1 MVKGEITA
9 FVSLIFVLVFSF
21 IAAMLEST
29 VQQVTKNQKRLDA
42 DRAVFSV
49 FGEYEKE
56 LLEKFDIL
64 AVDSGYGTGA
74 GKEENLTDRMHYYGT
89 TDMEHTI
96 VGIQYLPD
104 KQGLAF
110 REQAVAFMEDRYGLS
125 IIQELA
131 GKTGLWEEQELQG
144 EEALK
149 QDTLA
154 NLELEEALA
163 ESESALPEDEN
174 PILHMEN
181 IKKSGLLSLVLPRE
195 FQLSQKQILQEG
207 QPSTRDL
214 QSGRGSFYMRQGMD
228 GISEKLLFHEYLLK
242 KFGSAAEEK
251 GENKSL
257 SYELEYMLG
266 EQNSD
271 ARNLEAVVKK
281 LLGIRFGINFLYLQT
296 DPAKQAEA
304 QTLALTLSSLAALP
318 MISEVVK
325 QALLAAWAFGE
336 SMADLRSL
344 LSGKR
349 AALIKNSSNWQL
361 SLAGLMKLGTGEDA
375 LEGMDAEGG
384 LTYTDYLRILLFL
397 KSEDSLAMKALDLI
411 EQNMRT
417 ETNNSSFCIDSCVVK
432 LKTHSKAIIRDGLT
446 YQFPTYF
453 GYEF

>member
-1 MVKGEITA
+1 MAKGEITA
-9 FVSLIFVLVFSF
+9 FVSLIVVLVFSF

-29 VQQVTKNQKRLDA
+29 VQQVSKNQKRLDA

-104 KQGLAF
+104 KQGFAF

-125 IIQELA
+125 IIKELA

-144 EEALK
+144 EDALK
-149 QDTLA
+149 QDALA
-154 NLELEEALA
+154 NLELEDTLA

-181 IKKSGLLSLVLPRE
+181 IKKSGILSLVLPRE

-207 QPSTRDL
+207 QPSFRDL

-228 GISEKLLFHEYLLK
+228 GISERLLFHEYLLK
-242 KFGSAAEEK
+242 KFSSAGEEK

-266 EQNSD
+266 EKNSD
-271 ARNLEAVVKK
+271 ALNLEAVVKK

-304 QTLALTLSSLAALP
+304 RTLALMLSSLVALP

-336 SMADLRSL
+336 SIADLRSL

-349 AALIKNSSNWQL
+349 AALIKNSTNWQL
-361 SLAGLMKLGTGEDA
+361 SLTGLMKLGTGEDA

-384 LTYTDYLRILLFL
+384 LTYTDYLRIQLFL
-397 KSEDSLAMKALDLI
+397 KSEDTLAMKALDLI

-417 ETNNSSFCIDSCVVK
+417 ETSNSSFCIDSCVVK
-432 LKTHSKAIIRDGLT
+432 LKTHNKAIIRDGLT
-446 YQFPTYF
+446 YQFPMYF